1 MNEVEPKVRIV
12 SNEELEAM
20 WLQELEM
27 VKREARKAGKT
38 VHCSADLEV
47 FFKDASKEGREA
59 ATRGGWDNIP
69 AAEWRCNS

>member
-27 VKREARKAGKT
+27 VKRESQKAGKP

-47 FFKDASKEGREA
+47 FFNSHKEVSDC
-59 ATRGGWDNIP
+59 RG
-69 AAEWRCNS
+69 